1 MSTSDGL
8 DGLHVFLVTLGALT
22 LVAVHTVERGASE
35 AECLAVDRRYQAL
48 THAAGRQP
56 LEEPPARVDACIRGV
71 SRRQATCAAN
81 AEDLDR
87 LEECFF

>member
-1 MSTSDGL
+1 LSTSDGL
-8 DGLHVFLVTLGALT
+8 DGLHVLLVTLGTLT
-22 LVAVHTVERGASE
+22 LVALHTFERGASK
-35 AECLAVDRRYQAL
+35 AECLAVDRRYQEL

-56 LEEPPARVDACIRGV
+56 SGEPPSRLDACIRGV